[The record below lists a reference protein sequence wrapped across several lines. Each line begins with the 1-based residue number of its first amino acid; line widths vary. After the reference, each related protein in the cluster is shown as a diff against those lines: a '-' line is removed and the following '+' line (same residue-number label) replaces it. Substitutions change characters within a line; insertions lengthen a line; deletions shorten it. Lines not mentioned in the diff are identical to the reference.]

1 MATPK
6 PGEIRCPTCHRST
19 PPAAFCTQCG
29 SAIPPDARI
38 RPRGMDREELQDRIR
53 ARRSGADPYRRG
65 VPADDDEAAYQRFEP
80 EPEDSQ
86 ARRPRQPETRREDHF
101 HEAVSPAPPPP
112 TSTPAEPPSLTRERD
127 EWEQRPVGA
136 GPSVPPTVVPPAPAP
151 TPVAPIPP
159 LTASEQPPYPAYE
172 EPEYVDNFD
181 DEAYE
186 GEEYAYAEDWDD
198 GRERRSGAG
207 AFAIL
212 GVLALGVIAL
222 LGGALLAGIFGDGGT
237 GEVVTSPSA
246 SASPAVSAS
255 AQPSESA
262 APSVSGSAGPSASA
276 PASGEPVV
284 FPDGFTADAQP
295 CLPGSADNEGCDSN
309 GASNSGSVQ
318 IWVGFKN
325 GTDADVIGA
334 ALIGPEGNTLGT
346 GSIDL
351 ADIACGSACN
361 GYTYFNFANLGP
373 GTYQVEITRNGQHA
387 SSTSFEVS

>member
-1 MATPK
+1 MHNARDMATPK

-53 ARRSGADPYRRG
+53 ARRSGAEPYRRG
-65 VPADDDEAAYQRFEP
+65 VPAENEEPGYQRFEP
-80 EPEDSQ
+80 EPEDTR

-101 HEAVSPAPPPP
+101 REPAAAPAPPP
-112 TSTPAEPPSLTRERD
+112 TSIPAEPPSLTRERD
-127 EWEQRPVGA
+127 EWEDRPIGA
-136 GPSVPPTVVPPAPAP
+136 GPSVPPVVVPPAPTP
-151 TPVAPIPP
+151 TPVAPIAPV
-159 LTASEQPPYPAYE
+159 TAEE

-207 AFAIL
+207 AFAIV
-212 GVLALGVIAL
+212 GFLALGVIAL

-237 GEVVTSPSA
+237 GQADTSPSA
-246 SASPAVSAS
+246 TASAAVSAS
-255 AQPSESA
+255 AQASESL
-262 APSVSGSAGPSASA
+262 APSASASAGASASA
-276 PASGEPVV
+276 PASGQPVV

-295 CLPGSADNEGCDSN
+295 CLPGSAQLDGCNSN
-309 GASNSGSVQ
+309 AAVNSGAVQ
-318 IWVGFKN
+318 IWVGFQN
-325 GTDADVIGA
+325 GTNQDVIGA
-334 ALIGPEGNTLGT
+334 ALIGPDGNTLGT

-351 ADIACGSACN
+351 ADIDCGSSCK
-361 GYTYFNFANLGP
+361 GYTYFNFSNLGP